1 MTKDN
6 GRQPTGGS
14 GLSETETTDESR
26 RDFIFVATIAVGAI
40 GTGLL
45 AWPFIDQMNPDAAA
59 LALATTEVDIS
70 TIEPG
75 MSITVKWR
83 GKPVFVRNRSD
94 DEIEAAAAVPLSDL
108 KDQVARNEN
117 LAEDAEATD
126 QNRASPENERFL
138 VMVGV
143 CTHLGCVPLGESGD
157 FGGWFCP
164 CHGSHY
170 DTAGRIRMGPAPENL
185 LVPTMSFRSP
195 TVIQI
200 G

>member
-1 MTKDN
+1 
-6 GRQPTGGS
+6 
-14 GLSETETTDESR
+14 LSETETTDESR
-26 RDFIFVATIAVGAI
+26 RDFIFVATITVGAI

-75 MSITVKWR
+75 MSVTVKWR
-83 GKPVFVRNRSD
+83 GKPVFVRNRTD
-94 DEIEAAAAVPLSDL
+94 EEIEAAAAVPLSDL

-126 QNRASPENERFL
+126 QNRASPDNERFL

>member
-1 MTKDN
+1 M
-6 GRQPTGGS
+6 
-14 GLSETETTDESR
+14 SETETTDEGR
-26 RDFIFVATIAVGAI
+26 RDFIFVATITVGAI
-40 GTGLL
+40 GAGLL

-75 MSITVKWR
+75 MSVTVTWQ
-83 GKPVFVRNRSD
+83 GKPVFIRNRTD
-94 DEIEAAAAVPLSDL
+94 QEIAEAESVPLADL
-108 KDQVARNEN
+108 KDRVARNEN
-117 LAEDAEATD
+117 LPDDAPATD
-126 QNRASPENERFL
+126 ENRATADNSRLL

-157 FGGWFCP
+157 YGGWFCP

-170 DTAGRIRMGPAPENL
+170 DTAGRIRLGPAPENL
-185 LVPTMSFRSP
+185 LIPPVSFRSP
-195 TVIQI
+195 TLIQI